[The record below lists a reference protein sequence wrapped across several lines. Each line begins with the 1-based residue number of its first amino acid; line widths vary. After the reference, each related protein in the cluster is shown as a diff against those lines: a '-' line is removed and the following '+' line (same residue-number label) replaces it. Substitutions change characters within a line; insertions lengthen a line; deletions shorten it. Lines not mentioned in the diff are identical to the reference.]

1 MLGLRK
7 LTKDVEPGSFHCG
20 NEGIESQIYDSYY
33 ATLLREGY
41 GYEITVQEN
50 DESPV
55 PVGYCMIKLVTLN
68 KEHIPEEDQDC
79 YSRVYANRSLQYSA
93 IEITYLAVDV
103 NIQRKRIGT
112 SALELI
118 VSKIRLA
125 SRDVPIKYIV
135 INSLVG
141 KISFYEE
148 RGFQS
153 LGNRSEDG
161 ETQFMYLCI
170 EDHQELDDYI
180 DTMNA

>member
-1 MLGLRK
+1 MWNLVPSIVEIKELKVKSMTHIMQHYSEKDMDTKLLSRK
-7 LTKDVEPGSFHCG
+7 T
-20 NEGIESQIYDSYY
+20 
-33 ATLLREGY
+33 T
-41 GYEITVQEN
+41 
-50 DESPV
+50 SPV

>member
-1 MLGLRK
+1 MWNLVPSIVEIKELKVKSMTHIMQHYSEKDMDTKLLSRK
-7 LTKDVEPGSFHCG
+7 TTS
-20 NEGIESQIYDSYY
+20 
-33 ATLLREGY
+33 LLSRL
-41 GYEITVQEN
+41 
-50 DESPV
+50 D
-55 PVGYCMIKLVTLN
+55 TLN